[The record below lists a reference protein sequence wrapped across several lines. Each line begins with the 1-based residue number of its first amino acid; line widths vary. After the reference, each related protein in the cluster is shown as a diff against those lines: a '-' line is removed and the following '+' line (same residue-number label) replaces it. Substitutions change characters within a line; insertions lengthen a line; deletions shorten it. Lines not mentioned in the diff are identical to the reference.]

1 MTAATGTGGRKIAV
15 SGTGGTTIVA
25 TGKDARKTGVS
36 ATATGGN
43 GPRIAANG
51 SAIMNAG
58 RTGGGR
64 SAMTIAGIAATG
76 GGGAAM
82 AITGPIR
89 AIAAIPPTALIAPG
103 ALMAFAAS
111 PFAIASFSGI
121 QG

>member
-25 TGKDARKTGVS
+25 TGKDARQTGVS
-36 ATATGGN
+36 ATANGGN

-76 GGGAAM
+76 GGGRSEGH
-82 AITGPIR
+82 TSE
-89 AIAAIPPTALIAPG
+89 LQS
-103 ALMAFAAS
+103 LMRISSAVF
-111 PFAIASFSGI
+111 
-121 QG
+121 

>member
-36 ATATGGN
+36 ATANGGN

-82 AITGPIR
+82 TLPGDRER
-89 AIAAIPPTALIAPG
+89 AGGGTSG
-103 ALMAFAAS
+103 A
-111 PFAIASFSGI
+111 GR
-121 QG
+121 G

>member
-25 TGKDARKTGVS
+25 TGKDARKKGVS
-36 ATATGGN
+36 ATANGGN

-76 GGGAAM
+76 GGGGAM
-82 AITGPIR
+82 TITGPSR
-89 AIAAIPPTALIAPG
+89 AMGAITPTAILATGGIMGCDAP
-103 ALMAFAAS
+103 AERKRS
-111 PFAIASFSGI
+111 
-121 QG
+121 